1 MLNALE
7 HFNTSI
13 EDVLELDLSSENPLE
28 YIQKNNGK
36 QKIFQKLDSG
46 SPLFIASANLI
57 KYLKKNQLGDLPHVK
72 PLVLPDSNLT
82 MFLDAVTQSNL
93 ELVYPQDKNKN
104 ITSYSKY

>member
-1 MLNALE
+1 MSYKNITVPANGKAITIKDNSLKVPNKPIIGYIEGDGIGVDISPVMLNALE

-57 KYLKKNQLGDLPHVK
+57 KSMTYAP
-72 PLVLPDSNLT
+72 
-82 MFLDAVTQSNL
+82 
-93 ELVYPQDKNKN
+93 
-104 ITSYSKY
+104 I